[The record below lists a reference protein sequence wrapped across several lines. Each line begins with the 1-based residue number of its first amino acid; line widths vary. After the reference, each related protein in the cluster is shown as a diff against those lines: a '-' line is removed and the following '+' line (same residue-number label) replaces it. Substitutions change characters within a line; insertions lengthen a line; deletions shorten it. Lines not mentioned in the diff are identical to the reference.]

1 MEENGSN
8 RNPVAEGYLQQLAKD
23 YDLVETDFWYHQQSN
38 CWILYHDACMRIA
51 YLSGVEFDTP
61 VWLSTGENG
70 YWAVQVSGRLNEQ
83 RCWTTGEA
91 GKDITWHPYLVA
103 MAEKRAKDRLVL
115 SLLGASQLGIKADV
129 EAESFSRTEVSK
141 HQRAVTE

>member
-23 YDLVETDFWYHQQSN
+23 YDLVDTDFWYHQQSN

-91 GKDITWHPYLVA
+91 GKDNTWI
-103 MAEKRAKDRLVL
+103 
-115 SLLGASQLGIKADV
+115 G
-129 EAESFSRTEVSK
+129 
-141 HQRAVTE
+141 